1 MIETKATDKR
11 SKGTEK
17 ALCMF
22 IRGCWGLKEVSDDL
36 FQHSDRILKVPVTAD
51 SFRCNTHAIIEIVPY
66 QFMTSV

>member
-1 MIETKATDKR
+1 V
-11 SKGTEK
+11 
-17 ALCMF
+17 F